1 MRNNENRR
9 LNQRIYPEANTKL
22 DDQYNGTR
30 EAIRLIAQEK
40 ASDFIL
46 KGDVGLR
53 LRKAAVNR
61 YHCRKH
67 DAKLFPGYG
76 VGKVEGSTRKA
87 VYL

>member
-1 MRNNENRR
+1 MKIGDLIREYT
-9 LNQRIYPEANTKL
+9 LEANTKL

-53 LRKAAVNR
+53 LEEKQLLIDIIAGSMMQSFS
-61 YHCRKH
+61 
-67 DAKLFPGYG
+67 LGYG